1 MPKKRPRYRVA
12 LALGALALLLAGLIT
27 GCGGGNDS
35 TNSSSSETTEAG
47 SSESSSSLDSR
58 LEQKLKPWEEIPK
71 SIAQTTPL
79 KSIPTGSRVA
89 FLNCEAPQCAEANEG
104 FEAAASIL
112 GIHYNAISAG
122 ASPESFQ
129 AAAAQAVREKPDV
142 LIMGSLD
149 GSLIRQQLA
158 QLKAE
163 GVKTIDW
170 STSKNEK
177 NNFSVLYIPPEE
189 GEAIGEAT
197 AQYIVLHHGADSNIL
212 FVNQS
217 VYGALVAY
225 GKGIEKGVKADC
237 PECTFSEIDTLPEE
251 VGTKAPSKVVSF
263 LQQNPSTEYQIVP
276 AYGPLSLGLPQAL
289 KAAGL
294 NSTIAGS
301 QSGSSNTYVD
311 LKSGEQEMI
320 LEIDLNLLSFYVM
333 DAAMRLVNG
342 EEPLAGEKI
351 PWYQLIT
358 GKDIN
363 FDPST
368 ERYHPLPNYEEEFTA
383 LWTGK

>member
-1 MPKKRPRYRVA
+1 MPKKRSSYGVA
-12 LALGALALLLAGLIT
+12 LVLGTLALLIAGLIA
-27 GCGGGNDS
+27 GCGSSDDS
-35 TNSSSSETTEAG
+35 TTSSSREGTDADSG
-47 SSESSSSLDSR
+47 ESSSSLNAS
-58 LEQKLKPWEEIPK
+58 LEEKLKPWEEIPK

-79 KSIPTGSRVA
+79 KSIPAGAQVS

-112 GIHYNAISAG
+112 GIDYTAISAG

-163 GVKTIDW
+163 GVQTINW
-170 STSKNEK
+170 STSKNEED
-177 NNFSVLYIPPEE
+177 NFSVLYIPPEV

-197 AQYIVLHHGADSNIL
+197 AEYIVLHHGTDSNIL

-225 GKGIEKGVKADC
+225 GKGVEAALKAEC

-263 LQQNPSTEYQIVP
+263 LQQNASTEYQIVP

-311 LKSGEQEMI
+311 LKSGVQEMI
-320 LEIDLNLLSFYVM
+320 MEIDLNLLSFYVM

-358 GKDIN
+358 GQDIN

-368 ERYHPLPNYEEEFTA
+368 ERFHPLPNYEKEFA
-383 LWTGK
+383 ELWTGK